1 MKLPRALPRIHRWF
15 PGVFYGWLVAFGS
28 SVLAFA
34 AVGIGFYG
42 QTVLLDGLVAERGWA
57 LAQVAGASTLFF
69 VAAGLAGPVVGSV
82 VDRSDPR
89 IVILLGLLVM
99 AVALVAVGNAQSP
112 GALLPAYLLLAVGF
126 SMAGAIPVSAL
137 VTRWFVARRARA
149 MTISQTGVS
158 VGGVV
163 LVPLAAL
170 VIEREGVQAAT
181 LFLAVLLLVLG
192 VPVTLWVLRSGPAEY
207 GLETDGDA
215 RAAEGSE
222 LLDPS
227 RQYRAWRAAE
237 AVRTPAFCWLALAFS
252 CVLLGQIG
260 LLIHALAFLR
270 EHLDARTA
278 AFGFSLLPAASVVGR
293 LVVGGL
299 LVDRLDKRRVTMVLF
314 CVQAT
319 GLATFG
325 LASDPAWL
333 IVASL
338 VFGVTIGSIFMM
350 QSLLTSELFGIPSFG
365 TVYGLL
371 QLVTQIAAGLG
382 PLVVG
387 LLYDTLGG
395 YAPTWLLLSGL
406 SAVAALALTRLRV
419 PEPAQGR

>member
-1 MKLPRALPRIHRWF
+1 MRRPRALPRIHRLF

-28 SVLAFA
+28 SLLAFA

-57 LAQVAGASTLFF
+57 LAQVASASTLFF
-69 VAAGLAGPVVGSV
+69 VTAGLVGPVVGSM

-99 AVALVAVGNAQSP
+99 AIALIGVGNAQSP
-112 GALLPAYLLLAVGF
+112 AALLPAYLLLAVGF

-158 VGGVV
+158 IGGVV

-170 VIEREGVQAAT
+170 VIEREGVQSAT
-181 LFLAVLLLVLG
+181 LFLAGLLLVLG
-192 VPVTLWVLRSGPAEY
+192 VPVTLCVLRSGPEAY

-215 RAAEGSE
+215 QAAGGNE

-227 RQYRAWRAAE
+227 RQYRTWRAAE
-237 AVRTPAFCWLALAFS
+237 AVRTPAFGWLALAFS
-252 CVLLGQIG
+252 CVLLGQVG

-270 EHLDARTA
+270 EHLDTRRA
-278 AFGFSLLPAASVVGR
+278 AFAFSLLPAASVVGR

-299 LVDRLDKRRVTMVLF
+299 LVDRLDKRRVTIVLF

-319 GLATFG
+319 GLVTFG
-325 LASDPAWL
+325 LASEPVWL
-333 IVASL
+333 VVASL
-338 VFGVTIGSIFMM
+338 IFGATIGNIFMM
-350 QSLLTSELFGIPSFG
+350 QSLLASELFGIPSFG

-387 LLYDTLGG
+387 LLYHALGG
-395 YAPTWLLLSGL
+395 YGPTWLLLSGL
-406 SAVAALALTRLRV
+406 SALAALALTRLRV
-419 PEPAQGR
+419 PEPDQGR